1 MNKKIKLN
9 TQKNIFKII
18 FSIKIA
24 VVLTFF
30 VIYEMLLVTH
40 INEKGYG
47 RWILEAALMLTITV
61 ALSCIIHFK
70 QKIECESFDNIN
82 KLYTKF
88 FITMLMILIFS
99 SFGILGFLIR
109 DKVFAAKDC
118 VILYWGFIQLLISF
132 LIIRF
137 IQFKSNID
145 RLKNLGFNIPIE
157 KSLKEEKKSRDKT
170 VRMIWIITIFCY
182 LMLVLKVGFNYWIY
196 SIGLTILVIDIFL
209 LVMSR
214 VEDNDDKDGKCVKQL
229 DTPKVLEMSD
239 ESLPTLKCQF
249 RLAKENSKA
258 ISIDPATGTI
268 ASNSTEEK
276 ISVSSDGKVTIK
288 STEKETYIVE
298 CVISADHYK
307 TLAKPVYIYVR

>member
-1 MNKKIKLN
+1 M
-9 TQKNIFKII
+9 
-18 FSIKIA
+18 
-24 VVLTFF
+24 VLTFF

-109 DKVFAAKDC
+109 DKVFAAKNC
-118 VILYWGFIQLLISF
+118 VILYWG
-132 LIIRF
+132 F

-214 VEDNDDKDGKCVKQL
+214 VEDNDDN
-229 DTPKVLEMSD
+229 DTEN
-239 ESLPTLKCQF
+239 
-249 RLAKENSKA
+249 KE
-258 ISIDPATGTI
+258 
-268 ASNSTEEK
+268 
-276 ISVSSDGKVTIK
+276 
-288 STEKETYIVE
+288 
-298 CVISADHYK
+298 
-307 TLAKPVYIYVR
+307 R

>member
-9 TQKNIFKII
+9 TQKNIFKTI

-132 LIIRF
+132 LIVRF

-145 RLKNLGFNIPIE
+145 RLKNLGFN
-157 KSLKEEKKSRDKT
+157 
-170 VRMIWIITIFCY
+170 IWIITIFCY

-214 VEDNDDKDGKCVKQL
+214 AEDNDDN
-229 DTPKVLEMSD
+229 DT
-239 ESLPTLKCQF
+239 
-249 RLAKENSKA
+249 ENKA
-258 ISIDPATGTI
+258 
-268 ASNSTEEK
+268 
-276 ISVSSDGKVTIK
+276 
-288 STEKETYIVE
+288 
-298 CVISADHYK
+298 
-307 TLAKPVYIYVR
+307 R

>member
-1 MNKKIKLN
+1 MG
-9 TQKNIFKII
+9 KND
-18 FSIKIA
+18 
-24 VVLTFF
+24 
-30 VIYEMLLVTH
+30 LLIVS
-40 INEKGYG
+40 
-47 RWILEAALMLTITV
+47 
-61 ALSCIIHFK
+61 LSQLRVHIHFK

-132 LIIRF
+132 LIVRF

-157 KSLKEEKKSRDKT
+157 KSLKEDKKSRDKT

-196 SIGLTILVIDIFL
+196 SIGLTILVINIFL

-214 VEDNDDKDGKCVKQL
+214 AEDNDDN
-229 DTPKVLEMSD
+229 DT
-239 ESLPTLKCQF
+239 
-249 RLAKENSKA
+249 ENKA
-258 ISIDPATGTI
+258 
-268 ASNSTEEK
+268 
-276 ISVSSDGKVTIK
+276 
-288 STEKETYIVE
+288 
-298 CVISADHYK
+298 
-307 TLAKPVYIYVR
+307 R

>member
-47 RWILEAALMLTITV
+47 RWILEAALMLMITV

-109 DKVFAAKDC
+109 DKVFA
-118 VILYWGFIQLLISF
+118 
-132 LIIRF
+132 
-137 IQFKSNID
+137 NID

-214 VEDNDDKDGKCVKQL
+214 AEDNDDN
-229 DTPKVLEMSD
+229 DTEN
-239 ESLPTLKCQF
+239 
-249 RLAKENSKA
+249 KE
-258 ISIDPATGTI
+258 
-268 ASNSTEEK
+268 
-276 ISVSSDGKVTIK
+276 
-288 STEKETYIVE
+288 
-298 CVISADHYK
+298 
-307 TLAKPVYIYVR
+307 R

>member
-47 RWILEAALMLTITV
+47 RWILEVALMLTITV

-109 DKVFAAKDC
+109 DKVFAAKDY

-132 LIIRF
+132 LIVRF

-182 LMLVLKVGFNYWIY
+182 LMLVLKVGFNCWIY

-214 VEDNDDKDGKCVKQL
+214 VEDNDDN
-229 DTPKVLEMSD
+229 DTEN
-239 ESLPTLKCQF
+239 
-249 RLAKENSKA
+249 KE
-258 ISIDPATGTI
+258 
-268 ASNSTEEK
+268 
-276 ISVSSDGKVTIK
+276 
-288 STEKETYIVE
+288 
-298 CVISADHYK
+298 
-307 TLAKPVYIYVR
+307 R

>member
-109 DKVFAAKDC
+109 DKVFAAKE
-118 VILYWGFIQLLISF
+118 L
-132 LIIRF
+132 R
-137 IQFKSNID
+137 NIV
-145 RLKNLGFNIPIE
+145 LG
-157 KSLKEEKKSRDKT
+157 
-170 VRMIWIITIFCY
+170 
-182 LMLVLKVGFNYWIY
+182 IY
-196 SIGLTILVIDIFL
+196 SIIDFFSYHQIY
-209 LVMSR
+209 
-214 VEDNDDKDGKCVKQL
+214 
-229 DTPKVLEMSD
+229 
-239 ESLPTLKCQF
+239 
-249 RLAKENSKA
+249 
-258 ISIDPATGTI
+258 SIQI
-268 ASNSTEEK
+268 E
-276 ISVSSDGKVTIK
+276 
-288 STEKETYIVE
+288 
-298 CVISADHYK
+298 H
-307 TLAKPVYIYVR
+307 

>member
-70 QKIECESFDNIN
+70 QKIECESFDNIS

-132 LIIRF
+132 LIVRF

-214 VEDNDDKDGKCVKQL
+214 VEDNDDN
-229 DTPKVLEMSD
+229 DTEN
-239 ESLPTLKCQF
+239 
-249 RLAKENSKA
+249 KE
-258 ISIDPATGTI
+258 
-268 ASNSTEEK
+268 
-276 ISVSSDGKVTIK
+276 
-288 STEKETYIVE
+288 
-298 CVISADHYK
+298 
-307 TLAKPVYIYVR
+307 R

>member
-1 MNKKIKLN
+1 MAKVTKRGDELQSKKLELLEDITSTIREIYKIK
-9 TQKNIFKII
+9 
-18 FSIKIA
+18 
-24 VVLTFF
+24 
-30 VIYEMLLVTH
+30 
-40 INEKGYG
+40 GP
-47 RWILEAALMLTITV
+47 
-61 ALSCIIHFK
+61 
-70 QKIECESFDNIN
+70 
-82 KLYTKF
+82 
-88 FITMLMILIFS
+88 
-99 SFGILGFLIR
+99 IR

-214 VEDNDDKDGKCVKQL
+214 AEDNDDN
-229 DTPKVLEMSD
+229 DT
-239 ESLPTLKCQF
+239 
-249 RLAKENSKA
+249 ENKA
-258 ISIDPATGTI
+258 
-268 ASNSTEEK
+268 
-276 ISVSSDGKVTIK
+276 
-288 STEKETYIVE
+288 
-298 CVISADHYK
+298 
-307 TLAKPVYIYVR
+307 R